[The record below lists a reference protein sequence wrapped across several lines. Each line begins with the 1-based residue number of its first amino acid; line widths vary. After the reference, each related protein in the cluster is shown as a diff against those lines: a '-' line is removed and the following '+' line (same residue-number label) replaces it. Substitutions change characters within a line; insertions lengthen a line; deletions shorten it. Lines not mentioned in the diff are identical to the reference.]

1 MYFRSSAAYFKLW
14 ALNWHFAMIIVWIIS
29 REISVLGISHPLMTT
44 RPRHK
49 MLGNFLA
56 TFNICGNFLEY
67 GQLLTFG
74 ATLGSPRFFRATIV
88 ILAGLL

>member
-1 MYFRSSAAYFKLW
+1 MCSSQRFYFKTFPKYFLFGRYKH
-14 ALNWHFAMIIVWIIS
+14 AKWHITSSQRF
-29 REISVLGISHPLMTT
+29 EIHLVYT
-44 RPRHK
+44 RPGHK

-56 TFNICGNFLEY
+56 TFNICSNFLEY
-67 GQLLTFG
+67 GQLLTFW